1 MNVFKKSL
9 KVSLKSF
16 PSAAVWNELFMCIS
30 LRFGNTLISGTSAEA
45 VSCVPGGPLD
55 RCVVVVPIIYQGTGG
70 DVLTPNLNNV
80 ISHVQCWAVCRAL
93 RHNHAADK
101 RHDGDRVLEE
111 QHLENSVWETKS
123 QSHQKFR
130 SHSTWGW
137 HVRDGLSH
145 PKQMLQ
151 SETWCQAVQQL
162 GIGSVCSLVDGNTF
176 FIPSRWK
183 FTFYLYIF
191 TYGVRFLKK
200 VSFAQIQMDSCLS
213 DVTVTIPSQLQPL
226 TFVGHFRRGAERA
239 WKSCG
244 QSWDAKTMWTFVL
257 SRARLIRE
265 MYCNR
270 KDREVH

>member
-80 ISHVQCWAVCRAL
+80 ISHVQCWVVCRAL
-93 RHNHAADK
+93 RHNHTADK

-123 QSHQKFR
+123 QTHQKFR
-130 SHSTWGW
+130 SHSTWGR
-137 HVRDGLSH
+137 HVRDGFSH
-145 PKQMLQ
+145 PKQTLQ
-151 SETWCQAVQQL
+151 SETWCQAVQQFV
-162 GIGSVCSLVDGNTF
+162 SVL
-176 FIPSRWK
+176 
-183 FTFYLYIF
+183 
-191 TYGVRFLKK
+191 
-200 VSFAQIQMDSCLS
+200 
-213 DVTVTIPSQLQPL
+213 
-226 TFVGHFRRGAERA
+226 
-239 WKSCG
+239 
-244 QSWDAKTMWTFVL
+244 FVL
-257 SRARLIRE
+257 SLMVTHFAFLPGGNSPSTCTYSPTACASLKRWVLPKSKWFPVCLMWLWLFLHSFSRWPLKDMLDEERSGRE
-265 MYCNR
+265 NLVASHETERRRGRPFCQGL
-270 KDREVH
+270 V